1 MPASP
6 ESRRVLTLEEASLRF
21 SKPKRNGRLVFT
33 NGCFDLPHPGHIQS
47 LEAARA
53 LGDYLIVAINSD
65 SSVQAIKGPNRPILP
80 ENERA
85 ELLAALEPVDAVIIF
100 PEPDPQKTIAAL
112 LPDILVKGGDW
123 GENAIIGRSEVEA
136 AGGQVVRLN
145 IIPGYSTTDL
155 ITKIRHLP

>member
-1 MPASP
+1 LDQAI
-6 ESRRVLTLEEASLRF
+6 LRF
-21 SKPKRNGRLVFT
+21 SKPKRNGRLVLT
-33 NGCFDLPHPGHIQS
+33 NGCFDLLHPGHIQS

-65 SSVQAIKGPNRPILP
+65 SSIKTIKGPNRPILP

-85 ELLAALEPVDAVIIF
+85 ELLAALEPVDAVVIF
-100 PEPDPQKTIAAL
+100 HEPDPQKTIAAL

-123 GENAIIGRSEVEA
+123 GENAIIGRTEVES

-145 IIPGYSTTDL
+145 IIPGYSTTQL
-155 ITKIRHLP
+155 ITKIQSLP

>member
-1 MPASP
+1 LDQAI
-6 ESRRVLTLEEASLRF
+6 LRF
-21 SKPKRNGRLVFT
+21 SKPKRNGRLVLT
-33 NGCFDLPHPGHIQS
+33 NGCFDLLHPGHIQS

-65 SSVQAIKGPNRPILP
+65 SSIKTIKGPTRPILP

-85 ELLAALEPVDAVIIF
+85 ELLAALEPVDAVVIF

-123 GENAIIGRSEVEA
+123 GENAIIGRAEVES

-145 IIPGYSTTDL
+145 IVPGYSTTHL
-155 ITKIRHLP
+155 IQKIQSLPD